1 MRWVGPFFT
10 VRGKTL
16 IDLIGGSG
24 FIGTRLASRL
34 ESSSSPFQIL
44 DKVPSGRFPAA
55 YRPVDVRDL
64 ESLRSGLN
72 GGPIVN
78 LAAEHRDD
86 VRPVSLYNEVN
97 VQGAENICRV
107 ASEKG
112 VTKIIFTSTVAV
124 YGFAQPGTDETG
136 AIAPF
141 NEYGRSKY
149 EAEKVFRRWQ
159 HENSAYRS
167 LVIVR
172 PTVVFGEQNRG
183 NVYNLLKQLA
193 SGRFLMVGKGTNYKS
208 MAYVENTAAFLEHA
222 LSLGPG
228 VAVYN
233 YVDKPDFDMNTLIQT
248 VRSEMGLVSG
258 HRIRIPYVAGMGIGY
273 LFDLAASVSGRS
285 FPVSSVRV
293 RKFCATTQF
302 ETTVDRTGFVG
313 PVTLVDGLKKTVR
326 YEFVEN
332 HVSDELFWTE

>member
-1 MRWVGPFFT
+1 M
-10 VRGKTL
+10 

-34 ESSSSPFQIL
+34 ESSGLPFRIL
-44 DKVPSGRFPAA
+44 DKAPSHRFPSAHRFA
-55 YRPVDVRDL
+55 DVRDV
-64 ESLRSGLN
+64 ESLRAGLR

-86 VRPVSLYNEVN
+86 VRPVSLYKEVN

-124 YGFAQPGTDETG
+124 YGFTRPGTDETG

-149 EAEKVFRRWQ
+149 QAEEVFRLWQ
-159 HENSAYRS
+159 HEDSTNRS

-172 PTVVFGEQNRG
+172 PTVVFGERNRG

-193 SGRFLMVGKGTNYKS
+193 SGRFVMVGQGRNMKS
-208 MAYVENTAAFLEHA
+208 MAYVENAAAFLEHA
-222 LSLGPG
+222 LSFGPG
-228 VAVYN
+228 IAVYN
-233 YVDKPDFDMNTLIQT
+233 YVDKPDFDMNTLIRA
-248 VRSEMGLVSG
+248 VKDE
-258 HRIRIPYVAGMGIGY
+258 MGIGGGEWIKIPYAAGMAIGY
-273 LFDLAASVSGRS
+273 LSDVAALMTRRS
-285 FPVSSVRV
+285 FPISSVRV

-302 ETTVDRTGFVG
+302 DSAVAEAGYLA
-313 PVTLVDGLKKTVR
+313 PVPLIDGLKRTVR
-326 YEFVEN
+326 YEFLED
-332 HVSDELFWTE
+332 HSGEETFFTE